1 MKLEFKMNYLR
12 KIYSRYHKS
21 SRKEKKKILDE
32 FSKNCNY
39 NRKYAIWLLSQPPPP
54 PAGRKKPRKVKR
66 KNSYTYDN
74 RVISILEAI
83 WEASGYLWSHRLKAV
98 LHLWLP
104 WLKRHF
110 RISSEIEKQLLSISP
125 STIDRRLKL
134 KKYRIKKRIY
144 STTRPGTLLK
154 HQIPIKTDNWDVD
167 TPGFMEIDLVAHCG
181 SSLEGQFIYS
191 VNHTDIHTT
200 WTETRAVMGKG
211 QVGVFAALQEVRSC
225 LPFKLKGLDPDNDGA
240 FINHHLKRYCDSEQI
255 QFTRSRPYKKDDNA
269 HIEQKNWTHV
279 RKIFGYVRYDTEQAL
294 QAMND
299 LYRHELCWFQ
309 NLFQPSVK
317 LVKKI
322 RIGSKTKRIYEPP
335 KTPFQRVC
343 ESKDANLLKKQELK
357 KVFQLLDP
365 FELSQTIDKKLDRIY
380 EMARRKTT
388 KTKRASKEKFR
399 ANFEENFARSYTR
412 QYINL

>member
-1 MKLEFKMNYLR
+1 M
-12 KIYSRYHKS
+12 
-21 SRKEKKKILDE
+21 LDE
-32 FSKNCNY
+32 FCQVCEY
-39 NRKYAIWLLSQPPPP
+39 NRKYAIRLLNGLPPDE
-54 PAGRKKPRKVKR
+54 KR
-66 KNSYTYDN
+66 KHKCKQRKQRKRKFTYDHQ
-74 RVISILEAI
+74 VISILEAI

-110 RISSEIEKQLLSISP
+110 RISPEIEKQLLSISP

-211 QVGVFAALQEVRSC
+211 QAGVFAALQEVKNS

-240 FINHHLKRYCDSEQI
+240 FINHHLKKYCDSEQI

-299 LYRHELCWFQ
+299 LYRYELCWFQ

-343 ESKDANLLKKQELK
+343 KCKDVNLSKKQELK

-365 FELSQTIDKKLDRIY
+365 IELSQTIDKKLDRIY
-380 EMARRKTT
+380 EMSAEKIKAKRK
-388 KTKRASKEKFR
+388 KKKFKEAADSIILNNISKQSFG
-399 ANFEENFARSYTR
+399 
-412 QYINL
+412 YILT